1 MEPSRIS
8 TRFCF
13 PDSDLTIA
21 SSDNV
26 LFKVHHKHLSVHSD
40 AFASAESATQP
51 ENGDEVVHLC
61 ETADVLELLFQYM
74 YRQLHPDLNAVDFTV
89 LAGLAE
95 AAEKY
100 VVYSAL
106 GWCRAK
112 MEESAAEHPL
122 EVLEYAVKHGHP
134 DLASESAQH
143 SMGISVAEAMNVLT
157 PRTFA
162 KWVLFQERYTKE
174 KLHFFSVMTKYADDI
189 PLLAKGS
196 WV

>member
-1 MEPSRIS
+1 MEPSKIS
-8 TRFCF
+8 THFCF

-26 LFKVHHKHLSVHSD
+26 LFKLHHKHLSVHSD
-40 AFASAESATQP
+40 AFASAESATRP
-51 ENGDEVVHLC
+51 DNRDEVVHLC

-74 YRQLHPDLNAVDFTV
+74 YQQPQPDLNTVEFAV

-112 MEESAAEHPL
+112 MKESAAEHPL
-122 EVLEYAVKHGHP
+122 QVLEYAVKHGHP
-134 DLASESAQH
+134 ELASECAQY
-143 SMGISVAEAMNVLT
+143 SMSSSVAEAMNVLT
-157 PRTFA
+157 QSTFE
-162 KWVLFQERYTKE
+162 KWVRPDFTC
-174 KLHFFSVMTKYADDI
+174 FTP
-189 PLLAKGS
+189 PL
-196 WV
+196 VHI